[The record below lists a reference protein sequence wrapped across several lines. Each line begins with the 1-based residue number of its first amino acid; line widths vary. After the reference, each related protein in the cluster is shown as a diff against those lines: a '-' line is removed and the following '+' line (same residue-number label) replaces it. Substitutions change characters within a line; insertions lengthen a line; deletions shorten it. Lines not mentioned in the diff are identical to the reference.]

1 MDDELELS
9 PDSNDMLMIDE
20 DCEGDAETDQSDLNM
35 ELLNDEV
42 GGVFCEKNGR
52 KCILRRY
59 NVAEGNLRN

>member
-42 GGVFCEKNGR
+42 GRGSILLEKR
-52 KCILRRY
+52 KKVY
-59 NVAEGNLRN
+59 S

>member
-42 GGVFCEKNGR
+42 GGVEYFAR
-52 KCILRRY
+52 KTEES
-59 NVAEGNLRN
+59 VF